1 MGKINKEQFDKLINE
16 TEINYIQIYKNEL
29 NSLISLSENDKEQKL
44 KGIENHV
51 KDTYSKEK
59 IRIEQFKNLIK
70 ELSIQWGKI
79 YKKRIDNLNGLDIA
93 EKEKQINLVG
103 YEIEEAYSAEII
115 NDLQYNLLQKRLE
128 NLK

>member
-1 MGKINKEQFDKLINE
+1 M
-16 TEINYIQIYKNEL
+16 
-29 NSLISLSENDKEQKL
+29 ISLSENDKEQKL

-51 KDTYSKEK
+51 KDAYSKEK

-79 YKKRIDNLNGLDIA
+79 YKKRIDYLNDLDIT
-93 EKEKQINLVG
+93 EKEKQINLVP